1 MSQKQAKGRKKGGD
15 DNIKDIGNEWEG
27 FKEMWVECG
36 NDECDVWMQI
46 KAPDGWS
53 GEKDEFRCGVC
64 MVKEMMKLKREIKEL
79 KTKIACMKSI
89 IIIYNICI
97 APYNTIL

>member
-15 DNIKDIGNEWEG
+15 NNIKDIGNEWEG
-27 FKEMWVECG
+27 FKEMWMECG

-53 GEKDEFRCGVC
+53 GKKMSSSVECVW
-64 MVKEMMKLKREIKEL
+64 
-79 KTKIACMKSI
+79 
-89 IIIYNICI
+89 
-97 APYNTIL
+97 